1 MIKLRGRLVVLRSPV
16 LAAVRGDAHAAI
28 IRIANAIWIIRIDPD
43 QVFPTE
49 CVDALTEV
57 ILSENQVAIISL
69 PEQYYYGGKPLWA
82 TPWGGLVYSYFVF
95 NRDRVLLSPLVHRR
109 FDIKEG
115 YELKLLPLVGD
126 NYVRHYWV
134 DSISQLF
141 EKHWRYIK
149 FEGEARYK
157 KGERFSWQ
165 IWLRQTVRALKQS
178 LIDAKGLQAGFT
190 GVFLSVFYAWY
201 VCMSLLSLRQYQR
214 AI

>member
-1 MIKLRGRLVVLRSPV
+1 MERDNLMHGARTALNTDMDIRAWAENYLKEKTRG
-16 LAAVRGDAHAAI
+16 
-28 IRIANAIWIIRIDPD
+28 
-43 QVFPTE
+43 
-49 CVDALTEV
+49 
-57 ILSENQVAIISL
+57 ENTQMSD
-69 PEQYYYGGKPLWA
+69 E
-82 TPWGGLVYSYFVF
+82 
-95 NRDRVLLSPLVHRR
+95 
-109 FDIKEG
+109 E
-115 YELKLLPLVGD
+115 
-126 NYVRHYWV
+126 
-134 DSISQLF
+134 F